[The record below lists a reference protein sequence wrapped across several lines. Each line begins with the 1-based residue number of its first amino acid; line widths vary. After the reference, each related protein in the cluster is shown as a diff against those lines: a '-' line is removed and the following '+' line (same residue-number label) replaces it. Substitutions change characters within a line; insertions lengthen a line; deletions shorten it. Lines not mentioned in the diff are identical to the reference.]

1 MFPGKAW
8 EQDRKSQI
16 LYVTAPPLISSLGRK
31 DVRHSDS
38 LPVRKRKSL
47 TGAKRTHATILAGC
61 RIGGRHSLYPATPEL
76 HHPIVRN
83 ATARVHTSFL
93 LSVLSHAAVCHFD
106 NQENLLGARMG
117 FGVIQWIGSTKHH
130 VRFWLVMLVKC
141 NRRLDANIDLGAT
154 QFMS

>member
-1 MFPGKAW
+1 MFPGSAW

-16 LYVTAPPLISSLGRK
+16 LCVTAPLLISSLGRK

-47 TGAKRTHATILAGC
+47 TGAKRTHATILAGS
-61 RIGGRHSLYPATPEL
+61 RIGGRHSFYPATPEI
-76 HHPIVRN
+76 HHSIVRN

-141 NRRLDANIDLGAT
+141 IGDWTRI
-154 QFMS
+154 